1 MTTQNF
7 QYAYQQGIVNSIDYA
22 EALPTKGIL
31 DDTQVSSYISWHAS
45 LINQTLSDLNEPSS
59 Y

>member
-7 QYAYQQGIVNSIDYA
+7 QYVYQQGIVNSIDYA

-31 DDTQVSSYISWHAS
+31 DDTQATSHGV
-45 LINQTLSDLNEPSS
+45 LL
-59 Y
+59 